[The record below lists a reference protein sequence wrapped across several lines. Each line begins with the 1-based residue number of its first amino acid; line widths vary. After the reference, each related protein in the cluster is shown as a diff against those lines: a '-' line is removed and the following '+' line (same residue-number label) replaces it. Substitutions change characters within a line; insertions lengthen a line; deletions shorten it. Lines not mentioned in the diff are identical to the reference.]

1 MLNTVFTAYQVHV
14 EVIRNRYAKDKKE
27 TAYPFKGPRDEVKK
41 EVSNFIS
48 GLKEDVEE
56 LEEGFVDGFMHLVR
70 ESPAHEQKR
79 LERRASEK
87 HGRKERRAAT
97 EGVSEVDWADEDE
110 NDDDSRQRNARSKSP
125 SSSHHRVSG
134 SSTQA
139 SKAPK
144 PPAIFIHSSRPSS
157 RKSATS
163 GLRKKLLRSSSSS
176 RTHDQAITPPGSP
189 PGGEPESLL
198 GVPSTGKSRTL
209 SSSSS
214 TRPSTIRFM
223 DSPAGTNPPSPAASV
238 PRLEPM
244 SSMVSRPS
252 EPSPSTSGLLLN
264 PLSDEGED
272 VSQTFTTASM
282 AADAEANTL
291 GPSISFN
298 LPERPT

>member
-1 MLNTVFTAYQVHV
+1 LTFPLQVHV

-41 EVSNFIS
+41 EVSSFIS

-56 LEEGFVDGFMHLVR
+56 LEEGFVDGFMHLVH
-70 ESPAHEQKR
+70 ESPAHERKR

-87 HGRKERRAAT
+87 HDRNERRAAA
-97 EGVSEVDWADEDE
+97 EGVAEIDWAD
-110 NDDDSRQRNARSKSP
+110 DDDEEDRDEARNRQRSA
-125 SSSHHRVSG
+125 SSSSRRASA
-134 SSTQA
+134 SSSQA
-139 SKAPK
+139 GKAPK
-144 PPAIFIHSSRPSS
+144 PPAIFIHSNQPSS

-176 RTHDQAITPPGSP
+176 RTPDRALTPPGSP

-198 GVPSTGKSRTL
+198 GVPPTGKSRTF

-214 TRPSTIRFM
+214 TRPSTIRFL
-223 DSPAGTNPPSPAASV
+223 DSPAGSNPPSPAASV

-244 SSMVSRPS
+244 SPMVNRPS
-252 EPSPSTSGLLLN
+252 EPSPALTTTSGLLLN

-282 AADAEANTL
+282 AADAETNTL